1 MPNQDRIEFGEQ
13 CYLRY
18 QENHDASWSSVANY
32 FGVSACKAREAA
44 QAYRRKFR
52 KAWPPLLP
60 GDPRRHDSR
69 YYKGP
74 LEGADLDGHRVA
86 PRVIIAP
93 WYETLDK
100 WDVLL

>member
-1 MPNQDRIEFGEQ
+1 MAAAEKIEFGEK

-18 QENHDASWSSVANY
+18 QNNPDASWSSVADF
-32 FGVSACKAREAA
+32 FGVSACKARESA

-60 GDPRRHDSR
+60 GDPRRKDAR
-69 YYKGP
+69 YYKGT
-74 LEGADLDGHRVA
+74 LEGADLVGIKAA
-86 PRVIIAP
+86 PGVIIAP
-93 WYETLDK
+93 WWETLDK